1 VIFWKP
7 AGFDENRLMCVGL
20 KGIEAMW
27 SQVFNSHNSGAT
39 AMKKK
44 VDMTS
49 KRLAAILTQHGIDKG
64 YWPGMKALVFY
75 GKRPADELRYR
86 LKHVGNYVACLKA
99 ILTELS
105 EAYWRETGIKFPP
118 KDWQPACRK
127 AS

>member
-1 VIFWKP
+1 
-7 AGFDENRLMCVGL
+7 
-20 KGIEAMW
+20 
-27 SQVFNSHNSGAT
+27 
-39 AMKKK
+39 MKKK
-44 VDMTS
+44 VDMSS
-49 KRLAAILTQHGIDKG
+49 KRLGAILTQHGIDKG

-105 EAYWRETGIKFPP
+105 EAYYKAMGIKFPP

>member
-1 VIFWKP
+1 
-7 AGFDENRLMCVGL
+7 
-20 KGIEAMW
+20 
-27 SQVFNSHNSGAT
+27 
-39 AMKKK
+39 MKKK

-64 YWPGMKALVFY
+64 DCPAIEALVFY

-86 LKHVGNYVACLKA
+86 LKHVGNYKRCLKA

-105 EAYWRETGIKFPP
+105 EAYYKAMGIKFPP
-118 KDWQPACRK
+118 PDWQCPANRK